1 MNRVHLLLLALLIAF
16 TALVRTSAAGTARD
30 IVAEAQQRSTSE
42 SERYEGLLQ
51 TMVAGKKTSEKRW
64 IFERVG
70 SHGQSKSIIRFTA
83 PSEVKG
89 VALLIV
95 NHPDRPSDQWMWT
108 PALERDRRVALQ
120 DRSTRF
126 FGTDFSFEDLE
137 QRDVDQ
143 YDHILLGEEMID
155 GALTWRIQSTPKPSR
170 SSQYTKTIVWIRQN
184 NYATARIDSYDITA
198 VVRRLQLSDIR
209 QVQGI
214 WTAHET
220 VMTDLR
226 RGSTTRLSLDKV
238 QYNLPMKEDNFTLQ
252 ALRRQ

>member
-1 MNRVHLLLLALLIAF
+1 V
-16 TALVRTSAAGTARD
+16 
-30 IVAEAQQRSTSE
+30 
-42 SERYEGLLQ
+42 
-51 TMVAGKKTSEKRW
+51 
-64 IFERVG
+64 
-70 SHGQSKSIIRFTA
+70 IRFAA

-95 NHPDRPSDQWMWT
+95 NHADRPSDQWMWT
-108 PALERDRRVALQ
+108 PALERDRRIALQ

-143 YDHILLGEEMID
+143 YDHTMLGEEMID
-155 GALTWRIQSTPKPSR
+155 GANTWKIQSIPKPSR
-170 SSQYTKTIVWIRQN
+170 SSQYTKTIVWIRQD
-184 NYATARIDSYDITA
+184 NYATARIDSYYLND
-198 VVRRLQLSDIR
+198 VVRRLQMSDIS

-226 RGSTTRLSLDKV
+226 RNSVTRLSLDKV
-238 QYNLPMKEDNFTLQ
+238 QYNLPLKDDDFTVQ